1 MRFIAALILWIVII
15 IVGGAVFVWSGVYN
29 IGADVP
35 HWPVTVQV
43 INALRDHS
51 IAQRDGDVTVPNL
64 DDPNLISEGAHRYA
78 NMCTGCH
85 LAPGMADSEMRQGL
99 YPEPPPLAKI
109 GIDNPA
115 EAFWIIKHGIKMTAM
130 PAWGVTH
137 DDQKIW
143 SMVAFVR
150 KLPKLSVTQYQQ
162 MTASGG
168 GQDHAPGNDH
178 ANDHGAT
185 QRTEGTNE
193 HGVAPSSG
201 STTPASVNPPS
212 H

>member
-1 MRFIAALILWIVII
+1 MRFMAALILWIAII
-15 IVGGAVFVWSGVYN
+15 IVGGAIFIWSGVYN

-35 HWPVTVQV
+35 HWPVTVQI

-51 IAQRDGDVTVPNL
+51 IAQRDGGVTVPNL
-64 DDPNLISEGAHRYA
+64 DDPQLIAEGAGHYA
-78 NMCTGCH
+78 EMCTGCH
-85 LAPGMADSEMRQGL
+85 LAPGKSDSEMRQGL
-99 YPEPPPLAKI
+99 YPKPPPLAKI

-150 KLPKLSVTQYQQ
+150 KLPNMSETEYRQ
-162 MTASGG
+162 MTASTGSG
-168 GQDHAPGNDH
+168 AETPRTDQNADPGTQMPNAEETAPIQDA
-178 ANDHGAT
+178 AKTA
-185 QRTEGTNE
+185 
-193 HGVAPSSG
+193 
-201 STTPASVNPPS
+201 PPS